1 MLPDDVLLVI
11 FDLCADEDPYEKKE
25 IEVWQPLVHV
35 CRRWRSVAFGSPN
48 RLNLRL
54 VCTAK
59 TPAMDT
65 LDVWPPLPLLI
76 RDRTSIEEGLENII
90 AVLERSDRVHVI
102 DLEDVSS
109 SDLEKL
115 SAAMQEP
122 FPELTRLELSSY
134 REVVLPD
141 SFLGGSAPRLQFFH
155 LFGISFPGLPQLLL
169 SATHL
174 VNLYLWST
182 PHSGYISP
190 EAMSTAL
197 SALTSLEEL
206 VLEFQSPHFL
216 DQATRRP
223 PPPTRSVLSV
233 LRYFRFK
240 GDSEYLDDLVAHID
254 TPRLND
260 LYIIFFSQIVFDTPR
275 FIQFISRTAGLKALE
290 KAHVIFAGGAATV
303 KFSSLTSG
311 DGLLHVGIS
320 CRELDW
326 QVSSLEQ
333 VCTSCLPPL
342 STLEHLYIYE
352 DTYWQAH
359 RQDNIENVLWLELLH
374 PFRTVKKLYLSEE
387 FAQRIAPAL
396 KELVGA
402 RMTEVLPALQNI
414 FLEGLR
420 PSGLVQ
426 EGIRQFVAAREV
438 TSHPIAVSPW
448 DRRQDKVPRGL
459 WLANAYDI
467 LPH

>member
-1 MLPDDVLLVI
+1 
-11 FDLCADEDPYEKKE
+11 
-25 IEVWQPLVHV
+25 
-35 CRRWRSVAFGSPN
+35 
-48 RLNLRL
+48 
-54 VCTAK
+54 
-59 TPAMDT
+59 
-65 LDVWPPLPLLI
+65 
-76 RDRTSIEEGLENII
+76 
-90 AVLERSDRVHVI
+90 
-102 DLEDVSS
+102 
-109 SDLEKL
+109 LEKI

-122 FPELTRLELSSY
+122 FPELTRLELSS
-134 REVVLPD
+134 RGEVVLPD
-141 SFLGGSAPRLQFFH
+141 SFLGGSTPRLQFFH
-155 LFGISFPGLPQLLL
+155 LFGISFPGLPKLLL

-174 VNLYLWST
+174 VNLYLWNT

-190 EAMSTAL
+190 EAMFTAL
-197 SALTSLEEL
+197 SALTTLEEL
-206 VLEFQSPHFL
+206 ILEFQSPRSL
-216 DQATRRP
+216 PNQATRHP
-223 PPPTRSVLSV
+223 PPPTRSVLSG

-240 GDSEYLDDLVAHID
+240 GDSEYLDDLVACID
-254 TPRLND
+254 APRLND
-260 LYIIFFSQIVFDTPR
+260 LYIIFFSQIVFDTPQL
-275 FIQFISRTAGLKALE
+275 IQFISRTARLKALE

-359 RQDNIENVLWLELLH
+359 REDNVENALWLELLH
-374 PFRTVKKLYLSEE
+374 PFRAVKKLYLSEE

-402 RMTEVLPALQNI
+402 RTTEVLPALQSI
-414 FLEGLR
+414 FLQGLR
-420 PSGLVQ
+420 RSGPIQ
-426 EGIRQFVAAREV
+426 EGIQQFVAARQV
-438 TSHPIAVSPW
+438 TSHPITVSPW

-459 WLANAYDI
+459 WLANAYDFF
-467 LPH
+467 PH